1 MPVTHTPTQALMP
14 TIKLFGRTFEQY
26 ITASEIQQR
35 VNELAKEINRDFA
48 GKNPLMIVVLNG
60 AFIFAS
66 DLLRRLNC
74 QPEIQFIR
82 ISTYGN
88 SMSSS
93 QTAQIMLGLEM
104 DVENR
109 DVIIIEDIID
119 TGYTTDFFIDHLS
132 HQNPSSVHLATLLFK
147 PDNFVRTQKP
157 RYVGFEISPEFVVG
171 YGMDY
176 AQHGRELPDIYRLQ
190 GAE

>member
-1 MPVTHTPTQALMP
+1 MP